1 MLEYILVFLGAA
13 IPWIEIMLVIPV
25 GIISGLSPAWVMLLA
40 FIGNMAT
47 ILLLILG
54 FQQINDWIERR
65 NKKKGKVNSKRLQ
78 RGKKIMNTYGLPVL
92 TLVGPI
98 LIGTHIAA
106 FIGLVFGA
114 NKVKTAVWSAISI
127 AFWCLVFGILTAMG
141 FDFFVTR
148 T

>member
-54 FQQINDWIERR
+54 FQQIKDWIGRR
-65 NKKKGKVNSKRLQ
+65 NKKKGKSDSKRLQ

-92 TLVGPI
+92 TLAGPI